1 MDLRELCVYKFLKPS
16 VPIFFMLKHILFDND
31 GTIVD
36 SEIIAVQVMLQ
47 HLKTAG
53 VEISQA
59 AYSRRYPGLLEHD
72 ILSMIAAEYGT
83 QFSPDFLHNVR
94 AEQRRRLTQ
103 ELRAIP
109 GMPSLFRRLKIP
121 KSMVSNGSVQHV
133 ARSLRKVRLHS
144 ALDGHIF
151 SAEQVERPKPHPDV
165 YRHALSTLQLEPADV
180 LVVEDSPVG
189 VEAAKKAGL
198 NVVGFLGAS
207 HIAEG
212 HGDQLRDLGANFIA
226 QNAHDLGLFLAQK
239 GAF

>member
-1 MDLRELCVYKFLKPS
+1 
-16 VPIFFMLKHILFDND
+16 MLKHILFDND

-36 SEIIAVQVMLQ
+36 SEIIAVRVMLQ

-53 VEISQA
+53 VDINEA
-59 AYSRRYPGLLEHD
+59 VYSRRYPGLLEHD
-72 ILSMIAAEYGT
+72 ILSLISAEYGT
-83 QFSPDFLHNVR
+83 QFSPDFLQSVR
-94 AEQRRRLTQ
+94 AEQRSRLAQ

-133 ARSLRKVRLHS
+133 VRSLRKVRLHS

-151 SAEQVERPKPHPDV
+151 SAEQVERPKPYPDV
-165 YRHALSTLQLEPADV
+165 YCHALSTLQLEPADV

-198 NVVGFLGAS
+198 IVVGFLGAS

-212 HGDQLRDLGANFIA
+212 HGDQLRDLGAIFIA
-226 QNAHDLGLFLAQK
+226 QNARELSLFLAQK

>member
-1 MDLRELCVYKFLKPS
+1 MRCEVYKTIRAVFFL
-16 VPIFFMLKHILFDND
+16 MLKHILFDND

-36 SEIIAVQVMLQ
+36 SEVIAVRVMLQ

-53 VEISQA
+53 VEINQA
-59 AYSRRYPGLLEHD
+59 VYSRRYPGLLEHD
-72 ILSMIAAEYGT
+72 ILSLISAEYGVS
-83 QFSPDFLHNVR
+83 FSADFLYSVR
-94 AEQRRRLTQ
+94 IEQRHRLEQ

-109 GMPSLFRRLKIP
+109 GMTSLFRRLKIP

-133 ARSLRKVRLHS
+133 VRSLRKVRLHG

-151 SAEQVERPKPHPDV
+151 SAEQVARPKPHPDV
-165 YRHALSTLQLEPADV
+165 YRHALSTLCLEPADV

-198 NVVGFLGAS
+198 TVVGFLGAS
-207 HIAEG
+207 HIADG

-226 QNAHDLGLFLAQK
+226 QNARDLGLILAQK